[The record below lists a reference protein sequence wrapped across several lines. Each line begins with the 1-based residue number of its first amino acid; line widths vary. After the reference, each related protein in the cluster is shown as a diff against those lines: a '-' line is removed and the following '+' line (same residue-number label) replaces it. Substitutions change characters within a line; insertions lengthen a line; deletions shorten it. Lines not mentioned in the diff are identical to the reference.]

1 MKALITGAHGFVGR
15 YLSEHLESEGDHVVG
30 FDRHDGPDLL
40 DAAAWTALIDRE
52 RPDAVYHLAGQADVG
67 GSWAAPV
74 ATFRA
79 NAEGTLNVLEACAA
93 SEVPRVLAVSSA
105 DVYGRVTEADLPL
118 DEDTPLRPVS
128 PYAASKVAADFL
140 GLQAFLGRGLG
151 VLRVR
156 AFNHLGAGQTDRF
169 VAAALAHR
177 VARNE
182 LEGGDV
188 VPVGNLAPRRDFTDV
203 RDVVRA
209 YRLLVLEGVP
219 GEVYNVCSGH
229 DVAVAELA
237 EQLVQLAERP
247 MRLEPDPAL
256 QRPVD
261 IPVLRGDNTRLRTT
275 TGWTPEIPLHQT
287 LSDLLAHWRT
297 MVAPAG
303 AGRPL
308 RSGR

>member
-1 MKALITGAHGFVGR
+1 MKALVTGAHGFVGR
-15 YLSEHLESEGDHVVG
+15 YLCDHLAAEGDEVLGV
-30 FDRHDGPDLL
+30 DRHDGPDLL
-40 DAAAWTALIDRE
+40 DGAGWLALLERE

-67 GSWAAPV
+67 GSWTAPV
-74 ATFRA
+74 ETFRA

-93 SEVPRVLAVSSA
+93 VEVRRVLAVSSA

-118 DEDTPLRPVS
+118 DEESALRPVS
-128 PYAASKVAADFL
+128 PYAASKVSADFVA
-140 GLQAFLGRGLG
+140 LQAFLGRGLG

-169 VAAALAHR
+169 VASALAHR

-182 LEGGDV
+182 LDGGDV
-188 VPVGNLAPRRDFTDV
+188 VPVGNLTPRRDFTDV

-209 YRLLVLEGVP
+209 YRLLVVHGQP

-229 DVAVAELA
+229 DVAVSELA

-261 IPVLRGDNTRLRTT
+261 IPVLRGDNTRLRTA
-275 TGWTPEIPLHQT
+275 TGWVPEIPLHQT
-287 LSDLLAHWRT
+287 LADLLDHWRSV
-297 MVAPAG
+297 VAPAPTG
-303 AGRPL
+303 
-308 RSGR
+308 

>member
-1 MKALITGAHGFVGR
+1 MKALITGAHGFVGH
-15 YLSEHLESEGDHVVG
+15 YLTDHLESEGDVVVG
-30 FDRHDGPDLL
+30 VDRHEGPDLL
-40 DAAAWTALIDRE
+40 DADGWRSVVE
-52 RPDAVYHLAGQADVG
+52 RVQPDAVYHLAGQADVG

-74 ATFRA
+74 ETFRA
-79 NAEGTLNVLEACAA
+79 NAEGTLNVLEACADA
-93 SEVPRVLAVSSA
+93 EVPRVLAVSSA
-105 DVYGRVTEADLPL
+105 DVYGRVTQAELPL
-118 DEDTPLRPVS
+118 DEESPLRPVS

-140 GLQAFLGRGLG
+140 ALQSFLGRGLG
-151 VLRVR
+151 VIRVR

-169 VAAALAHR
+169 VASALAHR

-182 LEGGDV
+182 IEDGEV
-188 VPVGNLAPRRDFTDV
+188 VPVGNLTPRRDFTDV

-209 YRLLVLEGVP
+209 YRLLVQHGAP

-237 EQLVQLAERP
+237 EQLVQLADRP
-247 MRLEPDPAL
+247 MRLEADAAL

-287 LSDLLAHWRT
+287 LADLLAHWRT
-297 MVAPAG
+297 AVAPAT
-303 AGRPL
+303 AP
-308 RSGR
+308 SS

>member
-15 YLSEHLESEGDHVVG
+15 YLTEHLENEGDQVVG
-30 FDRHDGPDLL
+30 VDRHNGPDLL
-40 DAAAWTALIDRE
+40 DTDGWRALVDRE

-67 GSWAAPV
+67 GSWTAPV
-74 ATFRA
+74 ETFRA
-79 NAEGTLNVLEACAA
+79 NAEGTLNVLDACADV
-93 SEVPRVLAVSSA
+93 EVPRVLAVSSA
-105 DVYGRVTEADLPL
+105 DVYGRVTQAELPL
-118 DEDTPLRPVS
+118 DEESPLRPVS

-140 GLQAFLGRGLG
+140 ALQAFLGRGLG

-169 VAAALAHR
+169 VASALAHR

-182 LEGGDV
+182 RDGGDV
-188 VPVGNLAPRRDFTDV
+188 VPVGNLTPRRDFTDV

-209 YRLLVLEGVP
+209 YRLLVQRGVP

-237 EQLVQLAERP
+237 EQLVQLADRP
-247 MRLEPDPAL
+247 MRLEADPTL

-261 IPVLRGDNTRLRTT
+261 IPVLRGDNTRVRTA
-275 TGWTPEIPLHQT
+275 TGWAPEIPLHQT
-287 LSDLLAHWRT
+287 LADLLAHWRNT
-297 MVAPAG
+297 IAPLETTAN
-303 AGRPL
+303 
-308 RSGR
+308 

>member
-15 YLSEHLESEGDHVVG
+15 YLSDHLEAEGDEVLGV
-30 FDRHDGPDLL
+30 DRHDGPDLL
-40 DAAAWTALIDRE
+40 DGPGWLALLERV

-67 GSWAAPV
+67 GSWTAPV
-74 ATFRA
+74 ETFRA

-93 SEVPRVLAVSSA
+93 VDVPRVLAVSSA
-105 DVYGRVTEADLPL
+105 DVYGRVTQGDLPL
-118 DEDTPLRPVS
+118 DEDSPLRPVS
-128 PYAASKVAADFL
+128 PYAASKVSADFVA
-140 GLQAFLGRGLG
+140 LQAFLGRGLG

-169 VAAALAHR
+169 VASALAHR

-188 VPVGNLAPRRDFTDV
+188 VPVGNLTPRRDFTDV

-209 YRLLVLEGVP
+209 YRLLVVHGEP

-229 DVAVAELA
+229 DVAVSELA

-261 IPVLRGDNTRLRTT
+261 IPVLRGDNTRLRTA
-275 TGWTPEIPLHQT
+275 TGWVPEIPLHQT
-287 LSDLLAHWRT
+287 LADLLDHWRT
-297 MVAPAG
+297 VVAPAN
-303 AGRPL
+303 AG
-308 RSGR
+308 

>member
-15 YLSEHLESEGDHVVG
+15 YLTEHLESEGDVVVG
-30 FDRHDGPDLL
+30 VDRHEGPDLL
-40 DAAAWTALIDRE
+40 DADGWRSLVE
-52 RPDAVYHLAGQADVG
+52 GVQPDAVYHLAGQADVG
-67 GSWAAPV
+67 GSWSARLE
-74 ATFRA
+74 TFRA
-79 NAEGTLNVLEACAA
+79 NAEGTLNVLSAA
-93 SEVPRVLAVSSA
+93 IDAEVPRVLAVSSA
-105 DVYGRVTEADLPL
+105 DVYGRVTQAELPL
-118 DEDTPLRPVS
+118 DEDSPLRPVS

-140 GLQAFLGRGLG
+140 ALQAFLGRGLG

-169 VAAALAHR
+169 VASALAHR

-188 VPVGNLAPRRDFTDV
+188 VPVGNLTPRRDFTDV

-209 YRLLVLEGVP
+209 YRLLVQRGEA

-237 EQLVQLAERP
+237 EQLVLLAERP
-247 MRLEPDPAL
+247 MRLEADPSL

-261 IPVLRGDNTRLRTT
+261 IPVLRGDNTRLRTA
-275 TGWTPEIPLHQT
+275 TGWTPQIPLHQT
-287 LSDLLAHWRT
+287 LADLLDHWRGV
-297 MVAPAG
+297 VAPAG
-303 AGRPL
+303 AP
-308 RSGR
+308 SA